1 MACPDSDNDS
11 SDNHCDWC
19 DNNDCKSNP
28 GSLSLEH
35 LKRRLSDGCWGSRCA
50 VTRAADLAHQGLLGS
65 VEKMKLYGY
74 NLSSVPAKHLIA
86 LTSSLTQ
93 RIGIWKVSGCDL
105 VAIMDS
111 LKCEEIEISDHVLSS
126 EETRALIRA
135 LDSRVKVLAKFENV
149 TLDHTVLNEASGI
162 GKEKVKRSEH
172 YWRVKNYNEHCS
184 FW

>member
-1 MACPDSDNDS
+1 MA
-11 SDNHCDWC
+11 
-19 DNNDCKSNP
+19 K
-28 GSLSLEH
+28 H
-35 LKRRLSDGCWGSRCA
+35 LIR
-50 VTRAADLAHQGLLGS
+50 VTRLNTKLAGRPGHWARLHDVTLAADLAHQGLLGS

-93 RIGIWKVSGCDL
+93 RIGICKVSGCDL

-111 LKCEEIEISDHVLSS
+111 LKCEEIEISDQVLSS

-135 LDSRVKVLAKFENV
+135 LDSRVKVLAKFEHV
-149 TLDHTVLNEASGI
+149 TLDQTVLTEASGI
-162 GKEKVKRSEH
+162 GKEKVARSESN
-172 YWRVKNYNEHCS
+172 WRIDWYKEQTS